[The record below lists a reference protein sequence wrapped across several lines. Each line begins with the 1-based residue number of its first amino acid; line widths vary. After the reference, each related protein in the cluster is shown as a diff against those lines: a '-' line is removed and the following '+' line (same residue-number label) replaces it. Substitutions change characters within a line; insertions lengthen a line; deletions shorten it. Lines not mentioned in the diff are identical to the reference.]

1 MGSELGVSAN
11 SQPKANL
18 GPVSIWWAVWAC
30 VWTVIVVS
38 GMAYLIVNR
47 NSPALRVRGIGLS
60 LSAIGFLHLYWI
72 SVQFGVMAGNL
83 MPGDAEFWIMGI
95 YLSCGMALFHAS
107 NTRFLHVAHV
117 QKSYVKHDNDS
128 IDDEDSKN
136 KGGLIQRFRRLDYT
150 IKVLVVVGIGML
162 FQVR

>member
-30 VWTVIVVS
+30 FWTVVVVL

-47 NSPALRVRGIGLS
+47 SAPTLRVRGIGLS

-72 SVQFGVMAGNL
+72 SVQFGVMIANL

-107 NTRFLHVAHV
+107 NTRFLHVAHTQKKYV
-117 QKSYVKHDNDS
+117 QNDESVNNEKSTPKA
-128 IDDEDSKN
+128 
-136 KGGLIQRFRRLDYT
+136 GLVERFRRLDYST
-150 IKVLVVVGIGML
+150 KVLVVVGIGML

>member
-1 MGSELGVSAN
+1 MGSELGVKPHTQS
-11 SQPKANL
+11 KLNL
-18 GPVSIWWAVWAC
+18 SPVSIWWAVWAC
-30 VWTVIVVS
+30 FWTVVVVL

-47 NSPALRVRGIGLS
+47 SAPTLRVRGIGLS

-72 SVQFGVMAGNL
+72 SVQFGVMIANL

-107 NTRFLHVAHV
+107 NTRFLHVAHTQKKYV
-117 QKSYVKHDNDS
+117 QNDESVNNEKSTPKA
-128 IDDEDSKN
+128 
-136 KGGLIQRFRRLDYT
+136 GLIERFRRLDYST
-150 IKVLVVVGIGML
+150 KVLVVVGIGML

>member
-95 YLSCGMALFHAS
+95 YLS
-107 NTRFLHVAHV
+107 
-117 QKSYVKHDNDS
+117 
-128 IDDEDSKN
+128 
-136 KGGLIQRFRRLDYT
+136 
-150 IKVLVVVGIGML
+150 
-162 FQVR
+162 